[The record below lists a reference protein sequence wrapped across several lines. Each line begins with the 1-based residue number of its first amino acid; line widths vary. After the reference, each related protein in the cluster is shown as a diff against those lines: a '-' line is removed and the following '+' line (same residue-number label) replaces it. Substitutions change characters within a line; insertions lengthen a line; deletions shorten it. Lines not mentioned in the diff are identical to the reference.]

1 MDRDNMYSRFGSFT
15 PRSSFLDSIPPLP
28 WMHTDT
34 TAPGNYPPS
43 VMEDPRMKPPASHS
57 ALPLYLEGP
66 GIAGSSDAS
75 RYYNDIPF
83 PNESV
88 YGNNFDSPGQISQD
102 RFSSKNPESQF
113 RGPLKGPIRHPSYFT
128 DLIKGSEQN
137 YIPHCQNS
145 TITTKSGNNYKFAPA
160 VKYPDSGTA
169 ESNMKAGPV
178 FPKGPFVSG
187 VAAASVHNNGQN
199 LESSTENPLE
209 EVIEKG
215 LESYNLDQQRH
226 LLDGIE
232 NKKATDTEGTLNLS
246 KDATSKIIDKQNF
259 SMEPLE
265 QTSSEKGESSRDTSL
280 NSSTNTSVGEG
291 KGENEPL
298 NTSSD
303 KDVQTPEASTTTQR
317 TTRKR
322 RNDLEIKQILSLI
335 GNLDSKAK
343 KTEKGTS
350 GGGTLKEGQ
359 KNVASGPSSKKV
371 VKIIRVIRNKDGQ
384 FMKMDPGKVKL
395 LLKKKPTAIV
405 KKGKGWSN
413 PGRITGT
420 GKVSGGK
427 RKQKSKTEG
436 DGDEESVVTDDS
448 KSEKKSET
456 KGSGPQVIYVKPV
469 GPTPAPKQI
478 TEEPPKAQIHDNDS
492 YPNCM
497 IMSLGT
503 TPNQLYL
510 GASKNTEHGIGV
522 FCKFDIPK
530 GTQFG
535 PVIGEKILFQDLSPD
550 MNFHHIWYFPKDEEW
565 KDLEFINTV
574 SENHSNWCR
583 YILPSVEK
591 DSNLIRLVKDQAIY
605 LISRRHIKAGEELIY
620 YAKSFDDFKGTRKSS
635 SVVEK
640 PTDEEAALANHCR
653 LCNFSFLSD
662 VNYLKHCQIYHTFT
676 SAKTRSQCRICNA
689 IFLSR
694 RELKKHVR
702 CHEGSAGGEYICP
715 ICGKAYVYQTQLKEH
730 VKVNHYEE
738 PTECDECGKICMNPR
753 KLQNHKNR
761 KHSNRSFQCD
771 KCKKIFR
778 QKAILQRHQ
787 KIHDDIYTVACDRCG
802 KLFRDKHN
810 LKVHLL
816 THSGVKPFQ
825 CSMPG
830 CSAAFTVKQCLQ
842 GHYRK
847 VHGYN
852 DFNMPEIRR
861 SVPFTDDAYMGQD
874 EVEVLKF

>member
-1 MDRDNMYSRFGSFT
+1 M
-15 PRSSFLDSIPPLP
+15 
-28 WMHTDT
+28 
-34 TAPGNYPPS
+34 
-43 VMEDPRMKPPASHS
+43 
-57 ALPLYLEGP
+57 
-66 GIAGSSDAS
+66 
-75 RYYNDIPF
+75 
-83 PNESV
+83 
-88 YGNNFDSPGQISQD
+88 
-102 RFSSKNPESQF
+102 
-113 RGPLKGPIRHPSYFT
+113 
-128 DLIKGSEQN
+128 
-137 YIPHCQNS
+137 
-145 TITTKSGNNYKFAPA
+145 
-160 VKYPDSGTA
+160 
-169 ESNMKAGPV
+169 
-178 FPKGPFVSG
+178 
-187 VAAASVHNNGQN
+187 
-199 LESSTENPLE
+199 
-209 EVIEKG
+209 
-215 LESYNLDQQRH
+215 
-226 LLDGIE
+226 
-232 NKKATDTEGTLNLS
+232 
-246 KDATSKIIDKQNF
+246 
-259 SMEPLE
+259 
-265 QTSSEKGESSRDTSL
+265 
-280 NSSTNTSVGEG
+280 
-291 KGENEPL
+291 
-298 NTSSD
+298 
-303 KDVQTPEASTTTQR
+303 
-317 TTRKR
+317 
-322 RNDLEIKQILSLI
+322 
-335 GNLDSKAK
+335 
-343 KTEKGTS
+343 
-350 GGGTLKEGQ
+350 
-359 KNVASGPSSKKV
+359 
-371 VKIIRVIRNKDGQ
+371 
-384 FMKMDPGKVKL
+384 
-395 LLKKKPTAIV
+395 
-405 KKGKGWSN
+405 
-413 PGRITGT
+413 
-420 GKVSGGK
+420 
-427 RKQKSKTEG
+427 
-436 DGDEESVVTDDS
+436 
-448 KSEKKSET
+448 
-456 KGSGPQVIYVKPV
+456 
-469 GPTPAPKQI
+469 
-478 TEEPPKAQIHDNDS
+478 
-492 YPNCM
+492 
-497 IMSLGT
+497 
-503 TPNQLYL
+503 
-510 GASKNTEHGIGV
+510 
-522 FCKFDIPK
+522 
-530 GTQFG
+530 
-535 PVIGEKILFQDLSPD
+535 
-550 MNFHHIWYFPKDEEW
+550 
-565 KDLEFINTV
+565 
-574 SENHSNWCR
+574 
-583 YILPSVEK
+583 EK